1 MPTETVNINDG
12 VNDIDVAL
20 AALADSHRRQVVD
33 LLRRA
38 PRRAGELATGT
49 GLSGP
54 ALSRHLRV
62 LRSSGLVQTEMAST
76 DARLR
81 IYSLRREPFI
91 NLRRWLDQVE
101 LFWTDQ
107 MEAFKVYAER
117 AQEGDRDE

>member
-107 MEAFKVYAER
+107 LEAFKVYAER